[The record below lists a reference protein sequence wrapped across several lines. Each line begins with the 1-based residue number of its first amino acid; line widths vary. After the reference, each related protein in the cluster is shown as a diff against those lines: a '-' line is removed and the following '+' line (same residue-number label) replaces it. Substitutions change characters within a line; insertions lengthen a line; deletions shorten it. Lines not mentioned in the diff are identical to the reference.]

1 MSGLHAGVGSF
12 DPDGEDDDELD
23 SRTGA
28 LAGEYA
34 EKTEY
39 KYLAFISHGTD
50 APGREITRYAHQILA
65 QILRQSRRAGDPETE
80 IFIDSNNIAVGEVLE
95 SKIYDALDDS
105 KYLIIVASERSRRSI
120 WVPLEVDHWIE
131 RHGRLDRVFFAVL
144 DPSQDNAESV
154 PLALQ
159 AGLPDAVSARFPD
172 IDSKLVAD
180 LTRYHPKTRR
190 ILRDNEYLRK
200 WEILH
205 NSEVRRHLAQLAA
218 PMLGIDVNKMV
229 DEDVLAQRRS
239 LRRRNQVIAA
249 LIVLVLLV
257 ATGAGATFDQWQAA
271 KQQRLVALQQRDVAV
286 ATSVA
291 TQAENL
297 ASAQPNL
304 AKQLALTAYD
314 TAPTQAAAQA
324 SVLDTA
330 EASGLISLPPET
342 PVGAL
347 AESPDGRLLAAVL
360 LPSSTEG
367 SGNRHATLDLW
378 DLRTHRL
385 DWSFDAIEITTPIA
399 FSRSGDM
406 MAVIGNSGALIQLF
420 DVANPAHPVPFDSF
434 HPDGTLGFSAPTVFA
449 LSPDGRTLVVV
460 SSSDPTIWL
469 WDVANPAHPVEY
481 TKPAVP
487 SVQAQ
492 PGYDAAVFTPDGSTL
507 VLAGTSG
514 ELSWWDVRDPRDPSR
529 LATSSYGADEASAL
543 AISPDGRTV
552 AVATDTSI
560 LLWDTTNP
568 ADPLGPRTVPTDSA
582 ATTDN
587 LAFSPD
593 STVLAIAGSVG
604 EVTCWT
610 VTGPGAVAPL
620 TTLSDPGVASTALA
634 FGADGDTVLAGNN
647 DGTVTLWQLPADRG
661 AADIPAGDVA
671 DLAFSPNGKL
681 LAGADSDQTVWLWD
695 ASDPRR
701 LKVLDRLPVG
711 ASAATAATF
720 APGGS
725 LLATGAADGTVRL
738 WDLGQPSHAVMLG
751 SIASNGSGVTGLA
764 FDSADGGSTL
774 AVAEGSTVTLWDV
787 ADPRKPLSLGAIAA
801 GGTTSVVEFAPS
813 GRQLALIGGG
823 TVELW
828 DVADQRK
835 PASQSS
841 FSEDPLGYDDLA
853 YSPDGRTLA
862 CAGKDGVIHLWDVA
876 GPTRPSDLAE
886 LREAAGTTAVAA
898 LAYSADGGTLV
909 GVIQSTTGADT
920 SSLGV
925 WSVGDPRDALQTGVL
940 HEPGSLGALAID
952 PVGGYAAAAGQSGA
966 VLDAYYQPSA
976 AAASIC
982 ATVGSPITSAQWH
995 EYVPDLGY
1003 APPCGQSGAAS

>member
-12 DPDGEDDDELD
+12 DPDGEDDDDLG

-39 KYLAFISHGTD
+39 RYLAFISYGTD

-65 QILRQSRRAGDPETE
+65 EILRQSRREGDPETDV
-80 IFIDSNNIAVGEVLE
+80 FIDRNNIAVGDVLE

-105 KYLIIVASERSRRSI
+105 KYLIIVASKRSRRSI

-131 RHGRLDRVFFAVL
+131 RHGKLDRVFFVVL

-218 PMLGIDVNKMV
+218 PMLGIDVRKMV

-249 LIVLVLLV
+249 LVVMVLLV

-297 ASAQPNL
+297 ASTQPNL
-304 AKQLALTAYD
+304 AKQLALTAYG

-330 EASGLISLPPET
+330 EASGLISLPTET
-342 PVGAL
+342 QVGTL
-347 AESPDGRLLAAVL
+347 AASPDGRLLAAVL
-360 LPSSTEG
+360 LPASTEG

-385 DWSFDAIEITTPIA
+385 DWTFDAIENNTPIA
-399 FSRSGDM
+399 FSHSGDM
-406 MAVIGNSGALIQLF
+406 MAVIGNEGGIIQLF
-420 DVANPAHPVPFDSF
+420 NVANPNHPVPFDSF
-434 HPDGTLGFSAPTVFA
+434 DPDGTLTFNAPTSLA
-449 LSPDGRTLVVV
+449 LSPDGRTLAVV
-460 SSSDPTIWL
+460 SSSNQTIWL
-469 WDVANPAHPVEY
+469 WDVANPAHPVQY
-481 TKPAVP
+481 TKPAMP
-487 SVQAQ
+487 SAQ
-492 PGYDAAVFTPDGSTL
+492 VLAGYNAAVFTPDGSTL

-514 ELSWWDVRDPRDPSR
+514 ELSWWDVRDPRDPSP
-529 LATSSYGADEASAL
+529 LATSSYGTDEAEAL

-552 AVATDTSI
+552 GVATGSSI

-568 ADPLGPRTVPTDSA
+568 ADPLGPRTVPIGSA
-582 ATTDN
+582 ATAGN

-593 STVLAIAGSVG
+593 GTVLATAAVG

-620 TTLSDPGVASTALA
+620 TSLPDPGVLSTAVA

-647 DGTVTLWQLPADRG
+647 DGTVASWQLPADRG
-661 AADIPAGDVA
+661 AADIPADGVA

-701 LKVLDRLPVG
+701 LKVLGRLPVG
-711 ASAATAATF
+711 ASAATAAAF

-751 SIASNGSGVTGLA
+751 GIASSGSGVTGLA
-764 FDSADGGSTL
+764 FDSADGGGTL
-774 AVAEGSTVTLWDV
+774 AVAQGSTVTLWNV
-787 ADPRKPLSLGAIAA
+787 ADPRKSLSLGTIPA
-801 GGTTSVVEFAPS
+801 GGTTSAVEFAPS
-813 GRQLALIGGG
+813 GRQLALVGGG

-828 DVADQRK
+828 DVADPHK
-835 PASQSS
+835 PTSQSS
-841 FSEDPLGYDDLA
+841 FSNDPTGYDDLA
-853 YSPDGRTLA
+853 YSPDGQTLA
-862 CAGKDGVIHLWDVA
+862 CAGSDGVIHLWDVA
-876 GPTRPSDLAE
+876 EPTRPADLAD
-886 LREAAGTTAVAA
+886 LREAKGESAVAA
-898 LAYSADGGTLV
+898 LAYSADGSALV
-909 GVIQSTTGADT
+909 AVDTTTGADT

-940 HEPGSLGALAID
+940 PEPGSLGTVAID